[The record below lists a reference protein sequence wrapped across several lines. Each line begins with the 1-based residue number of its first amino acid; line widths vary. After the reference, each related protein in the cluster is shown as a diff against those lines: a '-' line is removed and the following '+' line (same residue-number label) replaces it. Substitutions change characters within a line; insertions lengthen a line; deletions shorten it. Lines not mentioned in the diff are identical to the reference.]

1 MTKKQIALIKLIEKY
16 SGKKVAL
23 EEFANDRNVRT
34 KLGKGNVPAEAANL
48 TEDEGGFG
56 VDKQGGLEMTSD
68 AVIKNKDK
76 VKKMANDGLDIEIT
90 DMQEAKKKV
99 GDKRKTLKE
108 SPVQDIINWVVH
120 SWNDTTIP
128 RDAWGESSMTNGEI
142 FRSYV
147 YTFLG
152 IAGLSIVTFK
162 SDQWIKAL
170 KQAPGKFRKII
181 RLAKL
186 FASGKAT
193 PETVK
198 SIGIDVPEQTIEA
211 NAQKINEAFK
221 RKAKIKKLTQLIEAK
236 TGKKVVF
243 EDVKKKVIKEGGI
256 GSLDASINHTGQ
268 SLPDGSYAKFNLQ
281 GMVEEFNEVGLGN
294 IVRYDGQV
302 CQILSLETATELGDK
317 DSEYYNVKFK
327 DGYEAD
333 ALSGYHLDPIQK
345 ESKEVKKKIVK
356 EADSIEDLPSHE
368 LYLLASNS
376 VIDTRNPLKNELVH
390 GWDQEKGEGMSYFLC
405 RNIIIAGSGPADFY
419 GKVGS
424 LFFLF
429 DDGNRTTKFPKAWS
443 TIRQGGRTR
452 TIRASKWNGLQV
464 SIQAVANNAEEI
476 KRFPQG
482 KYKLYVM
489 K

>member
-1 MTKKQIALIKLIEKY
+1 MTKKQVALIKLIEKY
-16 SGKKVAL
+16 SGKKVTFK
-23 EEFANDRNVRT
+23 EFANDRNVRT

-56 VDKQGGLEMTSD
+56 IDKEGGLEMTSD
-68 AVIKNKDK
+68 SVIKNKDK
-76 VKKMANDGLDIEIT
+76 VMKMANDGLDIEIT
-90 DMQEAKKKV
+90 DMQEAKKKIA
-99 GDKRKTLKE
+99 GKRKILKE
-108 SPVQDIINWVVH
+108 SPVQDVINWVVQ

-128 RDAWGESSMTNGEI
+128 HDAWGESSMTNGEI

-152 IAGLSIVTFK
+152 MAGLSIITFK
-162 SDQWIKAL
+162 SEQWIKAL
-170 KQAPGKFRKII
+170 KQAPGKIKKIV

-193 PETVK
+193 PESVK
-198 SIGIDVPEQTIEA
+198 AIGIDVPPQTIEA
-211 NAQKINEAFK
+211 NAQRINEAFK

-243 EDVKKKVIKEGGI
+243 ESPKKKVI
-256 GSLDASINHTGQ
+256 
-268 SLPDGSYAKFNLQ
+268 
-281 GMVEEFNEVGLGN
+281 
-294 IVRYDGQV
+294 
-302 CQILSLETATELGDK
+302 
-317 DSEYYNVKFK
+317 
-327 DGYEAD
+327 
-333 ALSGYHLDPIQK
+333 
-345 ESKEVKKKIVK
+345 K
-356 EADSIEDLPSHE
+356 EADSIEDLPNQE
-368 LYLLASNS
+368 LYLLSGGS
-376 VIDTRNPLKNELVH
+376 VINTTNPLKNELVSD
-390 GWDQEKGEGMSYFLC
+390 WDKEKGEGMCYFLC
-405 RNIIIAGSGPADFY
+405 RNIIIAGSGRADFY

-429 DDGNRTTKFPKAWS
+429 DDGNKTTKFPKAWS
-443 TIRQGGRTR
+443 TIRVGGRTK

-476 KRFPQG
+476 KNFPPG